1 MRRILY
7 FTFLAVIFSSC
18 ERVISE
24 FQTQNFIK
32 YYGGSLITNGYDV
45 KEIND
50 GYIMTGFDNTSQL
63 KKQIYIIRTDKAGNA
78 KWQRRF
84 GTSLNEEGR
93 VVKTYSDFFYVAGTT
108 THDNGIVSSFLL
120 KVNQQGDSIGFTIF
134 GAENNDYS
142 LIIHDFI
149 IDSESIYIAGET
161 YQNSSTQS
169 DYYVA
174 KYTLNG
180 DLVWPRPF
188 NFNGSQQLQK
198 IFVKQNGRIL
208 AVGQGNGV
216 SGSSFTHI
224 SMVELS
230 TGGVPV
236 DSKNLEASGNQLF
249 EDALMV
255 GDELIVVY
263 NQLVQGAYAGRIA
276 KINTNDFSVV
286 WHIQTG
292 LPVRLKSIAQS
303 TGGVYT
309 LCGELNSKIYIFQ
322 IDDTGTITLAGNES
336 DILKALSGTV
346 ESIISTSDDGFAF
359 IGTTAPEYGTMLQ
372 LVKTDSELFLFQP

>member
-7 FTFLAVIFSSC
+7 VTILVAIFSSC
-18 ERVISE
+18 EKVISE
-24 FQTQNFIK
+24 FQTQNFVK
-32 YYGGSLITNGYDV
+32 YYGGSLTTNGFDV
-45 KEIND
+45 KEISD

-84 GTSLNEEGR
+84 GTNLNEEGK
-93 VVKTYSDFFYVAGTT
+93 VVKAYGDYFYVVGTT
-108 THDNGIVSSFLL
+108 TYDNGIVSSFLL
-120 KVNQQGDSIGFTIF
+120 KVNQQGDSIGFTVF

-142 LIIHDFI
+142 LIINDFI
-149 IDSESIYIAGET
+149 IDNESIYIAGET

-180 DLVWPRPF
+180 NLVWPRPF

-208 AVGQGNGV
+208 AVGQGTAT
-216 SGSSFTHI
+216 SAYTQI
-224 SMVELS
+224 AMVEMS
-230 TGGVPV
+230 AGGVVV
-236 DSKNLEASGNQLF
+236 DSKNLEASNNQLF

-263 NQLVQGAYAGRIA
+263 NQLVSGAYAGRVA

-303 TGGVYT
+303 SGGIYT
-309 LCGELNSKIYIFQ
+309 LCGELNNQIYIFQ
-322 IDDTGTITLAGNES
+322 IDDTGTITLAGNNPET
-336 DILKALSGTV
+336 LKTLSGTV

-359 IGTTAPEYGTMLQ
+359 IGTTALEYGTMLQ